1 MIPGG
6 EDMSEA
12 IRKKYRIW
20 DFDEEE
26 KWVNQ
31 MARNGQGLIRAD
43 RGTYWFQPEEPGE
56 YRYRLYFLKKKA
68 SSDRGM
74 YEIALE
80 EENGWELICS
90 QGRRAWLKR
99 PAWDT
104 GVDLLT
110 DVGNK
115 RRLLKGM
122 RGGLILVCLV
132 LFLTA
137 FYELF
142 TGMVGGHSAA
152 TYIGVA
158 EILIGM
164 FFLAMVIQISGTL
177 KMLKN
182 QIDRKKGRY

>member
-1 MIPGG
+1 MG
-6 EDMSEA
+6 
-12 IRKKYRIW
+12 K
-20 DFDEEE
+20 
-26 KWVNQ
+26 
-31 MARNGQGLIRAD
+31 
-43 RGTYWFQPEEPGE
+43 
-56 YRYRLYFLKKKA
+56 
-68 SSDRGM
+68 
-74 YEIALE
+74 
-80 EENGWELICS
+80 
-90 QGRRAWLKR
+90 
-99 PAWDT
+99 

-115 RRLLKGM
+115 RKLLKGM